1 MENEEINV
9 DKEHII
15 DVLIDCFDETDL
27 GLMAYDY
34 AKDKSVIEKEVY
46 EDFSAESLWFYL
58 DDETR
63 RDYED
68 RREVEG
74 DLLGPLFSASQIV
87 ENADRKELLEMITEN
102 TDLTIEDIINYK

>member
-46 EDFSAESLWFYL
+46 EDFSAESLWFYI

-63 RDYED
+63 RELA
-68 RREVEG
+68 G
-74 DLLGPLFSASQIV
+74 DILGPLFSASQIV